1 MSSARPTN
9 ITARDPVPH
18 LVEPQLQP
26 WQLALFDDEGLV
38 VEVLDNVVVVVLVD
52 FEDDGFDGGV
62 AGDEDAYGGGV
73 RWGGWMRG
81 GGGKGRGG
89 EVPLTALGMVVVW

>member
-1 MSSARPTN
+1 MSSAHST
-9 ITARDPVPH
+9 TSGRDGSFPH

-38 VEVLDNVVVVVLVD
+38 VEVLDDVVVVVLVD

-81 GGGKGRGG
+81 GGGRGG
-89 EVPLTALGMVVVW
+89 ERRYL